1 MLKIPYGLADYREL
15 RTDNCFY
22 MDRTDYIEQLETF
35 ASRYVMFLRPRRF
48 GKSLFVSMLE
58 HYYDVNQAAH
68 FQRLFGDLHVGR
80 HPTPLA
86 NQFLILQ
93 FDFSGIETNAVK
105 EVYAS
110 FLKKIKSG
118 IYDFMTHYASFF
130 NAAER
135 NRIEIQSSPASSI
148 IEFFDIFRAKQLP
161 NAIYVLIDEYDQFT
175 NELLSFHFADFQE
188 IVSRNGYV
196 RKFYEVLKTEA
207 RRGSIAR
214 IFMTGVAPVTVDS
227 MTSGFNITTNLSLR
241 TRFHQMMGF
250 TEREVAHFIE
260 QLGIPLHA
268 QESTLT
274 TLRAWYDGY
283 RFHPNGLEHLYNP
296 DMVLYFGDYY
306 QSENTFPPEMLAANV
321 ATDYQKI
328 AQIFKIGGN
337 EDTALAHLNQLLE
350 TGEVSSYLTDKFNV
364 AMGFGI
370 KDIWS
375 MLFYTGMTTVKSVF
389 GNDWTFQMPNYV
401 IQKLYFDY
409 FTALSLGM
417 DYNNLTHLIRD
428 SIRKLVNQG
437 QISDF
442 VGLVSRALAKA
453 HSNRDKITYGEKHL
467 KTLMLGLLFPYESY
481 MIRSEP
487 EIEGKYPDIFLERIP
502 QVPIKYEIVL
512 ELKYIKKEDKN
523 KWLDKDGNLVS
534 PPTATAAQKKVAKPR
549 KTQVTPPAAPATPA
563 NPPVI
568 SLLDDVSEKGANQL
582 AGYMES
588 DYLQRPNVLGFCL
601 VFVSHEC
608 VKIVPY
614 SKKG

>member
-1 MLKIPYGLADYREL
+1 MLKIPYGLADFAAMR
-15 RTDNCFY
+15 RDKCFY
-22 MDRTDYIEQLETF
+22 IDRTHYIEQLETYG
-35 ASRYVMFLRPRRF
+35 SRYAMFLRPRRF
-48 GKSLFVSMLE
+48 GKSLFISLLE
-58 HYYDVNQAAH
+58 HYYDVNQAAN
-68 FQRLFGDLHVGR
+68 FPLFFGDLHVGR

-105 EVYAS
+105 EVFPS

-118 IYDFMTHYASFF
+118 IKDCMTSYPSFF
-130 NAAER
+130 SLAER
-135 NRIEIQSSPASSI
+135 DRIEIQSSPASSI
-148 IEFFDIFRAKQLP
+148 IEFFDIYRAKQLP
-161 NAIYVLIDEYDQFT
+161 HAIYVLIDEYDQFT
-175 NELLSFHFADFQE
+175 NELLAFHFSDFQD
-188 IVSRNGYV
+188 IVSKNGYV

-227 MTSGFNITTNLSLR
+227 MTSGFNITTNLSISP
-241 TRFHQMMGF
+241 RFHNMMGF
-250 TEREVAHFIE
+250 IETEVFDLLKKLEIPAT
-260 QLGIPLHA
+260 QLEA
-268 QESTLT
+268 QLT
-274 TLRAWYDGY
+274 DLRDWYDGY
-283 RFHPNGLEHLYNP
+283 RFHYKVTEHLYNP
-296 DMVLYFGDYY
+296 EMVLYFAEYFQREG
-306 QSENTFPPEMLAANV
+306 EAPPEMLAANI

-337 EDTALAHLNQLLE
+337 EDIALSHLNFLLE

-401 IQKLYFDY
+401 IKKLYFDY
-409 FTALSLGM
+409 FAALSLGM

-442 VGLVSRALAKA
+442 VALVSKALSKA
-453 HSNRDKITYGEKHL
+453 HSNRDKVTYGEKHL

-512 ELKYIKKEDKN
+512 ELKYIKKEDGQ
-523 KWLDKDGNLVS
+523 KWCDKEGNLVD
-534 PPTATAAQKKVAKPR
+534 PPNAVAPKKVAKTR
-549 KTQVTPPAAPATPA
+549 KTKEAAQPALATPV

-568 SLLDDVSEKGANQL
+568 SLLDSVSEKGAQQL
-582 AGYMES
+582 AGYMEA
-588 DYLQRPNVLGFCL
+588 DYLQRPNILGFCL
-601 VFVSHEC
+601 VFVGSEC
-608 VKIVPY
+608 QRILPY
-614 SKKG
+614 SKIP